1 MEERSSNNELLLKFI
16 KNFDDTV
23 LTKNDK
29 EVVLSIYN
37 IIIDHELS
45 GEDFRNNLVSKN
57 QEIKAS
63 QKDNFEDYLNK
74 FYYIRN
80 ELINDIAVKSVYV
93 ETINQYFM
101 PKIFEI
107 QEQIESS
114 ITFKEQV
121 SSTLKEQKKRHQE
134 EQRQIEEYERKQA
147 EEKWKKMVEGNRER
161 KQKRLDDQEKS
172 RAMLQQRHND
182 TMQEIKAKHQERL
195 KHQEKLQ
202 KEMQERF
209 KQQQQ
214 ERIERSAQKK
224 RQGQQRF
231 DDYVDRMDRDRL
243 LKLCLNY
250 IKYRESD
257 VYVVMDKDIITT
269 YCEELDMI
277 YDYMRENISVYQ
289 LSGIYVLL
297 KNLLYDETKFDHD
310 INRIGNIAAK
320 QNDEHKEIFSG
331 LTT

>member
-182 TMQEIKAKHQERL
+182 TMQEIKTKHQERL

-202 KEMQERF
+202 KEIKTTWCPFYNQTSACAASTQRNSRLATLFFFGTTTKAICSSVEF
-209 KQQQQ
+209 LDKCF
-214 ERIERSAQKK
+214 RI
-224 RQGQQRF
+224 F
-231 DDYVDRMDRDRL
+231 F
-243 LKLCLNY
+243 CLNKMLRH
-250 IKYRESD
+250 INTCIPN
-257 VYVVMDKDIITT
+257 M
-269 YCEELDMI
+269 
-277 YDYMRENISVYQ
+277 
-289 LSGIYVLL
+289 SG
-297 KNLLYDETKFDHD
+297 
-310 INRIGNIAAK
+310 
-320 QNDEHKEIFSG
+320 
-331 LTT
+331 